1 MNMITKHNVSWKRG
15 RGGLRGGRIEGV
27 PRTTESVD
35 MAMDTRGSDMRR
47 GRWGVEDGATL

>member
-1 MNMITKHNVSWKRG
+1 MITKHNVSWKRG

-35 MAMDTRGSDMRR
+35 MEMDTRGSDMRR